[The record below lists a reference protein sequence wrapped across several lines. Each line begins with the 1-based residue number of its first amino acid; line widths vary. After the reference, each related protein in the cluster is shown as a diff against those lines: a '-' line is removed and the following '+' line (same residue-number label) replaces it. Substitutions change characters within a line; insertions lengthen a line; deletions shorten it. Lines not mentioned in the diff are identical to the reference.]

1 MKTISPLIS
10 QQRSRLKSESR
21 MSRYVLLGAM
31 TMAVVMFSVFLLT
44 FFGNYPLPI
53 GEGLFAN
60 NPERLI
66 GASNF
71 FVATAIG
78 SALKMWRIRQ
88 MRIKM
93 LVAEAFVREDDEN
106 TGLRLLLEPVFGE
119 AVWQGAQVRDDMKKT
134 IGAA

>member
-1 MKTISPLIS
+1 MDTISPLIS
-10 QQRSRLKSESR
+10 QHRDQLKADSRLN
-21 MSRYVLLGAM
+21 RYILLGAM
-31 TMAVVMFSVFLLT
+31 FMAVVMFTIFLLT
-44 FFGNYPLPI
+44 LFGDYPLPFW
-53 GEGLFAN
+53 EGLFAD

-93 LVAEAFVREDDEN
+93 LVAEAFIREDDED
-106 TGLRLLLEPVFGE
+106 TGMRLLLEPVFGE
-119 AVWQGAQVRDDMKKT
+119 RVWEGARNTTVKNSVM
-134 IGAA
+134 GAA